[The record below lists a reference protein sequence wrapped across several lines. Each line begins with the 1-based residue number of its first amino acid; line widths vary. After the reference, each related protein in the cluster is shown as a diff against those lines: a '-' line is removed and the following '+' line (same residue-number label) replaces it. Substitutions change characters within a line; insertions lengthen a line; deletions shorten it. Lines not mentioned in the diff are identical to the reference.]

1 MRQSQSLHFLRRKAH
16 NQRFTRT
23 NFVVANSAAV
33 LFQHPDAVFLAL
45 VHLLDSILLFQRFQV
60 QTRKTLVRTVI
71 GRTHETV
78 ELVVIH
84 IRQPLLKFGRLF
96 VQPIRKTVTDFIN
109 LGVGKLYRLAV
120 PYLDVIAVFILS
132 DTLADVRHG
141 VQKGVFQQVDTV
153 VFPVLPLYGILV
165 GDFGVLFLT
174 FDRILVDALRIG
186 NRNIRPEQVLEVG
199 GVDTRRNPAF
209 TEIEIQF
216 VKRNRSGHGIPE
228 CRQRF
233 FHLRFTLVSFIVRRP
248 TEDFFHLV
256 THVSGDEAVFNL
268 IVVHER
274 IEKDAS
280 FQ

>member
-1 MRQSQSLHFLRRKAH
+1 MIPDP
-16 NQRFTRT
+16 
-23 NFVVANSAAV
+23 AAV
-33 LFQHPDAVFLAL
+33 LFQHPDTILLAL
-45 VHLLDSILLFQRFQV
+45 VHLLDAVLLFQSFQV
-60 QTRKTLVRTVI
+60 QTRKALVRTVI

-78 ELVVIH
+78 ELAVIH

-120 PYLDVIAVFILS
+120 PYLDVIAVFILA

-186 NRNIRPEQVLEVG
+186 NRNIRPEQMLDVS
-199 GVDTRRNPAF
+199 GVDARRNPAF
-209 TEIEIQF
+209 AKIEVQF
-216 VKRNRSGHGIPE
+216 VERNRSGHGIPE

-248 TEDFFHLV
+248 TEDFLHLV

-274 IEKDAS
+274 IEKDTS